1 MFYLCV
7 QMTLNKTNGVDNGN
21 SNANLQACL
30 PTAQRRKEPFY
41 NIDL

>member
-1 MFYLCV
+1 MIHLCV
-7 QMTLNKTNGVDNGN
+7 QMMLDKTNGVHNGN
-21 SNANLQACL
+21 SNAILQACL